1 MGLGVV
7 AGGGAGGYSFNGAGF
22 GYSTNTGFLTGF
34 DIGRDTFHVS
44 STSNEVRICDSPC
57 AASRSPRDTWRRS
70 RRSNS
75 TPVRDSRG
83 RALPETSR
91 SSTET
96 ITRCPFEI
104 TVRRRHSPFD
114 PFRTKASKS
123 HLSLAF
129 VIRPLR
135 DGRAAVGVVVP
146 AATDKT
152 PQDFIRDFPKRGV
165 LLCRPNR
172 LGQRLRDG
180 GFCPRNL

>member
-1 MGLGVV
+1 MRSESATHLARLLG
-7 AGGGAGGYSFNGAGF
+7 ARETRGGAAVEA
-22 GYSTNTGFLTGF
+22 TVPLTG
-34 DIGRDTFHVS
+34 TV
-44 STSNEVRICDSPC
+44 EV
-57 AASRSPRDTWRRS
+57 AHS
-70 RRSNS
+70 RR
-75 TPVRDSRG
+75 PAG
-83 RALPETSR
+83 RVLKR
-91 SSTET
+91 S
-96 ITRCPFEI
+96 RCPFEI

-123 HLSLAF
+123 HLSLAL

-165 LLCRPNR
+165 LLCRPNK